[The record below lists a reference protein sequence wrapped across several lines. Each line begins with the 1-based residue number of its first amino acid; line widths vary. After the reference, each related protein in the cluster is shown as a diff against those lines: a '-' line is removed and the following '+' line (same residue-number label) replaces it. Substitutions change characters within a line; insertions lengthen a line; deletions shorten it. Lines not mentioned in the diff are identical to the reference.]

1 MNEKKKQEIPM
12 PFKFD
17 DFFTTQEERD
27 EQMTQTAE
35 RMLKMNFE
43 PEKIAIITGLP
54 IEHILKMQDEL
65 KTVPTQ

>member
-1 MNEKKKQEIPM
+1 MTLEQEILLARE
-12 PFKFD
+12 
-17 DFFTTQEERD
+17 EERD

-65 KTVPTQ
+65 KTVPAP

>member
-1 MNEKKKQEIPM
+1 MTLEQEILLARE
-12 PFKFD
+12 
-17 DFFTTQEERD
+17 EERD
-27 EQMTQTAE
+27 ETAE

-65 KTVPTQ
+65 KTVPAQ